1 LTFPEEAQLANPYIR
16 ERLEGIQQMLKAAHC
31 AGKPLSNTSKGN
43 EREAFINGFLSQVLP
58 PHFRFGSG
66 DATDQKGDRSGQ
78 LDIVVEYPFVPSLP
92 IVAGRTPR
100 LYLAEGIVAVIEV
113 KSDIASQWKEVEL
126 TARQLATLARNYNFK
141 NGVTVGPR
149 ALERIPLYAV
159 GYTGWKTFKPV
170 KARVSL
176 ENGINGVLVIDKGHF
191 FGRYEFGDHNT
202 CLQPFERKAEGTPMA
217 LWEFITFIHHAGSMV
232 TSATKNVPGTYNP
245 EGYSKDSQ

>member
-1 LTFPEEAQLANPYIR
+1 MTNPHIR
-16 ERLEGIQQMLKAAHC
+16 DRLEGIRGMLMGAHQ
-31 AGKPLSNTSKGN
+31 AGCLMSNATKGN

-66 DATDQKGDRSGQ
+66 DATDQKGTRSGQ

-113 KSDIASQWKEVEL
+113 KSNIADQWKEVES
-126 TARQLATLARNYNFK
+126 TARRLATLARDYSYK
-141 NGVTVGPR
+141 DGVTVGPR

-170 KARVSL
+170 KTRVSVK
-176 ENGINGVLVIDKGHF
+176 NGINGVLVIDEGHF
-191 FGRYEFGDHNT
+191 FGSYKFGDHKN
-202 CLQPFERKAEGTPMA
+202 CPQLCERRAEGTAMA
-217 LWEFITFIHHAGSMV
+217 LWEFITCIHHAGSMI
-232 TSATKNVPGTYNP
+232 TSATKNIPGIYNP
-245 EGYSKDSQ
+245 EGYCKDF